1 MIIPEGTAG
10 NANEALNLVVT
21 LTCDAAEF
29 GAEDALLVLSMFCLA
44 SIQNAEMQ
52 PEVLTTHSSFTHI

>member
-1 MIIPEGTAG
+1 MNIPEGTAG

-21 LTCDAAEF
+21 LTCDAEVVDAD
-29 GAEDALLVLSMFCLA
+29 AALLVLSMFCLA

-52 PEVLTTHSSFTHI
+52 PEVLTTHSSFTQI